1 MNILYTRVST
11 KNQGLSSLHNQKITC
26 LNMLTKDNIII
37 DLIFQEISSAYKGP
51 QIKLNKILNNYQ
63 DSNLY
68 ILNVSRF
75 SRNVVEGKKML
86 KLAKSRNINIIFL
99 EDSLESNNT
108 NDFKKITK
116 KLFTSEHRSENISTS
131 LKDKFSSMKK
141 NGHMIGRPGFG
152 KKAQFI
158 KRKRK
163 FIEDSFETNIINFI
177 RVARFGTSVK
187 KLNKILHKMLPEAED
202 IEFIDNDGIS
212 KIQEF
217 DKAKTLTYDEIAE
230 LLNNYKIRKRGKR
243 WTANSVANII
253 NNDSSCKRLK
263 Y

>member
-11 KNQGLSSLHNQKITC
+11 KNQGVKSLYNQKTTC
-26 LNMLTKDNIII
+26 LNMLTKNNIMV

-51 QIKLNKILNNYQ
+51 QVKLNKILNNYQ

-75 SRNVVEGKKML
+75 SRNVIEGKKML
-86 KLAKSRNINIIFL
+86 KCALSKNINIIFL
-99 EDSLESNNT
+99 EDSLESNNM
-108 NDFKKITK
+108 KHYKLIIK
-116 KLFTSEHRSENISTS
+116 KLFISEYWSENISKN
-131 LKDKFSSMKK
+131 LKSKFSTMKK

-152 KKAQFI
+152 KKAKFI

-163 FIEDSFETNIINFI
+163 FIEDSFEANIINFI

-187 KLNKILHKMLPEAED
+187 KLNKSLHKMLPEAEL
-202 IEFIDNDGIS
+202 IEFIDTDSIS

-217 DKAKTLTYDEIAE
+217 DKPKTLTYEEIAD
-230 LLNNYKIRKRGKR
+230 LLNMYKIRKRGNT

-253 NNDSSCKRLK
+253 NNDSSYKRVK

>member
-1 MNILYTRVST
+1 MKYFFNFQKLKKIDFNIILYIVMNILYTRVST

-51 QIKLNKILNNYQ
+51 QVKLNKILNNYQ

-108 NDFKKITK
+108 DDFKKITK
-116 KLFTSEHRSENISTS
+116 KLFMSEHRSENISTS
-131 LKDKFSSMKK
+131 LKDKFSRMKK
-141 NGHMIGRPGFG
+141 NGHMIGRPEFG
-152 KKAQFI
+152 KKAKFI

-163 FIEDSFETNIINFI
+163 F
-177 RVARFGTSVK
+177 
-187 KLNKILHKMLPEAED
+187 
-202 IEFIDNDGIS
+202 
-212 KIQEF
+212 
-217 DKAKTLTYDEIAE
+217 
-230 LLNNYKIRKRGKR
+230 
-243 WTANSVANII
+243 
-253 NNDSSCKRLK
+253 
-263 Y
+263 

>member
-51 QIKLNKILNNYQ
+51 QIKLNKILNNYHN
-63 DSNLY
+63 SNLY

-75 SRNVVEGKKML
+75 SRNVVKGKKML

-99 EDSLESNNT
+99 EDSLQSNNT
-108 NDFKKITK
+108 RDFKKIIK
-116 KLFTSEHRSENISTS
+116 KLFMSEHRSENISNS
-131 LKDKFSSMKK
+131 LKYKFSTLKK

-152 KKAQFI
+152 KKAKFI

-163 FIEDSFETNIINFI
+163 FIEDEFEANIISFI
-177 RVARFGTSVK
+177 KAARFGTSVK
-187 KLNKILHKMLPEAED
+187 NLNKILHKMLPQAED
-202 IEFIDNDGIS
+202 IEFIDIDGIS

-217 DKAKTLTYDEIAE
+217 DKPKTLTYEEIAE
-230 LLNNYKIRKRGKR
+230 LLNIYKIRKRGKR

-253 NNDSSCKRLK
+253 NDSTSKRIK
-263 Y
+263 N

>member
-26 LNMLTKDNIII
+26 LNMLTKNNIII
-37 DLIFQEISSAYKGP
+37 DLIFHEISSAYKGP
-51 QIKLNKILNNYQ
+51 QVKLNRILNNYQ
-63 DSNLY
+63 DSNIY

-99 EDSLESNNT
+99 EDLLESNNM
-108 NDFKKITK
+108 KHYQLIIK
-116 KLFTSEHRSENISTS
+116 KLFISEHRSENISTS
-131 LKDKFSSMKK
+131 LKNKFSAMKK

-152 KKAQFI
+152 KKAKFI

-163 FIEDSFETNIINFI
+163 FIEDSFEANIINFI
-177 RVARFGTSVK
+177 RTARFGTSVK
-187 KLNKILHKMLPEAED
+187 KLNKILHKMLPAAEL
-202 IEFIDNDGIS
+202 IEFIDSDGVN

-217 DKAKTLTYDEIAE
+217 DKPKTLTYDEIAD
-230 LLNNYKIRKRGKR
+230 LLNMYKIRKRGNT

-253 NNDSSCKRLK
+253 NNSSCKRVK